1 MSWSTRSSPSG
12 KTLDEVSQE
21 EFRGFLAVLAK
32 LTNCEAQYEVTRIG
46 TEINTV
52 QKEIGLKKRAKED
65 ATDLLKQK
73 EELTQKK
80 KLQEEVAAAKN
91 QELKVKAR
99 LVGNYV
105 HESVPIS
112 DNEDNNEI
120 VKTWKPE
127 GFDETKQQALS
138 HHEVLWR
145 LGGYDPVRGV
155 KLVGHRGYCL
165 TGYGMFL

>member
-1 MSWSTRSSPSG
+1 MLIFWCR
-12 KTLDEVSQE
+12 K
-21 EFRGFLAVLAK
+21 
-32 LTNCEAQYEVTRIG
+32 AQYEFSQIG
-46 TEINTV
+46 TQINGV

-73 EELTQKK
+73 DELTAKK
-80 KLQEEVAAAKN
+80 KIQEEIAAAKN
-91 QELKVKAR
+91 KELKVKVH

-105 HESVPIS
+105 HESVPVS
-112 DNEDNNEI
+112 DNEDNNTI
-120 VKTWKPE
+120 IRTWKPE
-127 GFDETKQQALS
+127 GFDESKKLPLS

-145 LGGYDPVRGV
+145 IGGYDPVRGV

>member
-1 MSWSTRSSPSG
+1 MT
-12 KTLDEVSQE
+12 Q
-21 EFRGFLAVLAK
+21 
-32 LTNCEAQYEVTRIG
+32 IG
-46 TEINTV
+46 TQINGV

-65 ATDLLKQK
+65 ATELLQQK

-80 KLQEEVAAAKN
+80 KAQEEAAASKN
-91 QELKVKAR
+91 AELRAKAR
-99 LVGNYV
+99 TVGNYV
-105 HESVPIS
+105 HDSVHVSES
-112 DNEDNNEI
+112 EDNNQI

-127 GFDETKQQALS
+127 GFEETKKAALS

-145 LGGYDPVRGV
+145 LGGYDPIRGV

>member
-1 MSWSTRSSPSG
+1 MLS
-12 KTLDEVSQE
+12 K
-21 EFRGFLAVLAK
+21 
-32 LTNCEAQYEVTRIG
+32 AQYEFSQIG
-46 TEINTV
+46 TQINGV

-73 EELTQKK
+73 EELTEKK
-80 KLQEEVAAAKN
+80 KIQEEIAAAKN
-91 QELKVKAR
+91 QELRLKAR

-105 HESVPIS
+105 HESVTVS
-112 DNEDNNEI
+112 ENEDDNTI
-120 VKTWKPE
+120 VKTWKPD
-127 GFDETKQQALS
+127 GFDEANKKPLS

-145 LGGYDPVRGV
+145 IGGYDPVRGV